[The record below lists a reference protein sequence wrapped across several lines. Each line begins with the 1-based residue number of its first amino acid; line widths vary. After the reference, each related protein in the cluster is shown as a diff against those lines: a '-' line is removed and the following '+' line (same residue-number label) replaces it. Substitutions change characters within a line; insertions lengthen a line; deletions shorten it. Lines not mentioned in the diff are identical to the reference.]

1 MPIRVLFKGKNLT
14 EDQQAILTAAF
25 ERTLHQLNL
34 VDRNDPICEIVAR
47 KIMEVGAADGL
58 DPVAISEAAFREF
71 MRQGIV
77 DDPTR
82 G

>member
-58 DPVAISEAAFREF
+58 DPVAISEAALREF
-71 MRQGIV
+71 MRQGVV